1 MQLFSDAESAA
12 FLCSYFEKSNALK
25 RPEQHHQQL
34 EFIYTAGCIQEPL
47 VQVIVSID
55 LHNYCSWSCL
65 DPHLTE
71 GETG

>member
-1 MQLFSDAESAA
+1 
-12 FLCSYFEKSNALK
+12 
-25 RPEQHHQQL
+25 
-34 EFIYTAGCIQEPL
+34 